1 MISAMTKR
9 VSAIVVLFVVV
20 VAHAAGLVYT
30 APDGW
35 QKVAT
40 ASSMRVAQYS
50 LPRADGDAE
59 DAELVLYYFGRGSG
73 SVDANIERWLG
84 QMRQPDGRPSSAA
97 AKKDARTANGLTV
110 TLLDVRGTYVA
121 EMAPGAPERHNKPNY
136 RLRAGVI
143 ETPRG
148 PYYIK
153 LTGPQ
158 NTVAKLGSIFRA
170 VRHQPA
176 V

>member
-1 MISAMTKR
+1 MHVISA
-9 VSAIVVLFVVV
+9 VLICAS
-20 VAHAAGLVYT
+20 VAASAAGLTFT

-59 DAELVLYYFGRGSG
+59 DAELVLYYFGGGGG

-84 QMRQPDGRPSSAA
+84 QMQQPDGRPSSAV
-97 AKKDARTANGLTV
+97 AKKDARTVNGLAV
-110 TLLDVRGTYVA
+110 TLLDLRGTYVA
-121 EMAPGAPERHNKPNY
+121 EMAPGASERHNKPNF
-136 RLRAGVI
+136 RLRAAVVD
-143 ETPRG
+143 TPRG

-158 NTVAKLGSIFRA
+158 NTVAKWDQSFERFVGSLRFE
-170 VRHQPA
+170 
-176 V
+176 

>member
-1 MISAMTKR
+1 MRKQ
-9 VSAIVVLFVVV
+9 VVAIVLLCASGIVE
-20 VAHAAGLVYT
+20 AAGGLLFT

-59 DAELVLYYFGRGSG
+59 DAELVLYYFGGG
-73 SVDANIERWLG
+73 GGGVDANIERWLG
-84 QMRQPDGRPSSAA
+84 QVQQPDGRPTRAV
-97 AKKDARTANGLTV
+97 AKKETRTVNGLEV
-110 TLLDVRGTYVA
+110 TLLDVRGTYIA
-121 EMAPGAPERHNKPNY
+121 EMAPGASERHNKSNF
-136 RLRAGVI
+136 RLRAGVVM
-143 ETPRG
+143 TPQG

-158 NTVAKLGSIFRA
+158 NTVTKWDQSFERFVASLRFE
-170 VRHQPA
+170 
-176 V
+176 